1 MGNFRKLPSVTH
13 SHGIALVVRDSA
25 SMWKIWSV
33 HVMVPE
39 NFYVWLN
46 TLQKRDVHQNAW
58 SPIVDLLLESG
69 CSIVDIFLCPLPS
82 LLVGSSVCSC
92 WWNTSG
98 SEVHHFLAQNIK
110 YRVCLHHSLCLPLR
124 LDAKDHT
131 VLENGRNPGWMKPRS
146 LMHRMKKPAHLPE
159 TLHGAVKWTRNQLL
173 LSFWGLFV
181 FAITW

>member
-1 MGNFRKLPSVTH
+1 MISACHGSWKFLCLVEHSGKERCSPKCLVP
-13 SHGIALVVRDSA
+13 SHGVVTG
-25 SMWKIWSV
+25 K
-33 HVMVPE
+33 
-39 NFYVWLN
+39 WLLN
-46 TLQKRDVHQNAW
+46 RGH
-58 SPIVDLLLESG
+58 
-69 CSIVDIFLCPLPS
+69 LCPLPS
-82 LLVGSSVCSC
+82 LLGSSDYSC

-110 YRVCLHHSLCLPLR
+110 HRVCLHHSLCLPLW

-146 LMHRMKKPAHLPE
+146 LMHSMKKPAHLPE

-181 FAITW
+181 FTITW